1 MEKGNGLK
9 RVFKLRNM
17 VQHYAWGSAEYI
29 PELLG
34 VPNTEHAPFAELWMG
49 SHIKAP
55 SLAVV
60 DDNQT
65 VSLRELIARSP
76 DAVLGKRSVKTFGQ
90 ELPFLFKALAA
101 ASPLSIQAHPTKRQ
115 ALEGFTAEEMKGVP
129 LHSPRRNYRDT
140 NHKPE
145 LLVALTDFRLM
156 QGFKPWAEV
165 KREFERIPCDEP
177 LASALEYAQKQPEDK
192 RLSCFFNR
200 IMTFSAE
207 ERERIIPRFTA
218 RLEGRPETSYHWA
231 INLQK
236 QYPAD
241 IGVFA
246 PLFLHTIELA
256 PGQAV
261 HIPAG
266 VLHSYIS
273 GFGLEIMANSDNVL
287 RGGLTPKHIDIP
299 ELLKIVVFK
308 PGEPE
313 IILPHKINQYEYTYP
328 IPVKE
333 FKISKIEVRGK
344 TAYEHATGGTAEILL
359 VTDGEIRISGGGGS
373 WELTARRGESFF
385 IPAAL
390 PSYDLRGRGIC
401 YVAGV
406 NLG

>member
-1 MEKGNGLK
+1 MEKGIGLE
-9 RVFKLRNM
+9 RVFKLQNM

-34 VPNTEHAPFAELWMG
+34 VPNHEHRPFAELWMG

-55 SLAVV
+55 SLVV
-60 DDNQT
+60 VNGNET
-65 VSLRELIARSP
+65 LSLRELIARSP
-76 DAVLGKRSVKTFGQ
+76 DAVLGKKSVKTFGT

-101 ASPLSIQAHPTKRQ
+101 ASPLSIQAHPTKQQ
-115 ALEGFTAEEMKGVP
+115 ALEGFTSEEMRGIP
-129 LHSPRRNYRDT
+129 LNSPRRNYRDT

-145 LLVALTDFRLM
+145 LLVAFTGFRLM
-156 QGFKPWAEV
+156 RGFKSWAQV
-165 KREFERIPCDEP
+165 KREFERIPCDE
-177 LASALEYAQKQPEDK
+177 LLTSALEDARKQPEDR
-192 RLSCFFNR
+192 RLPFFFSR
-200 IMTFSAE
+200 IMALSE
-207 ERERIIPRFTA
+207 GERKRIIPRFAA
-218 RLEGRPETSYHWA
+218 RLRGRPETSYDLV
-231 INLQK
+231 IKLQK
-236 QYPAD
+236 LYPAD

-246 PLFLHTIELA
+246 PLFLHTLELD

-299 ELLKIVVFK
+299 ELLKVVSFT

-313 IILPHKINQYEYTYP
+313 IIRPHKVTQCEYTYP
-328 IPVKE
+328 LHVRE
-333 FKISKIEVRGK
+333 FKITKIIPDVK
-344 TAYEHATGGTAEILL
+344 TTYEHATRNMAEILL
-359 VTDGEIRISGGGGS
+359 VTNGQIGISVKGGS
-373 WELTARRGESFF
+373 GELPARRGESFF

-390 PSYDLRGRGIC
+390 PSYTLRGRGEC
-401 YVAGV
+401 YLAGV